1 MLKPNQSNISADDI
15 HQFLE
20 SRVAPH
26 KKLRGGIEFID
37 AIPKAASG
45 KILRRV
51 LRAKNAAEQQFK

>member
-26 KKLRGGIEFID
+26 KKLRGGVEFID
-37 AIPKAASG
+37 AIPKSASG
-45 KILRRV
+45 KIMRR
-51 LRAKNAAEQQFK
+51 LLKAKNVPEQQFK